1 MRRLTLAAVLAGIW
15 LTGCASSGRY
25 DTPNQVGR
33 DNTLGSPE
41 APVVIEEWA
50 DFQCPACRTFTRV
63 EPELQQ
69 AVLADGGARL
79 VFRHMPFLGQ
89 ESVWAAEATEC
100 AGDQGSFW
108 KYHDMLYASQDGE
121 NRGTFSKGHLRR
133 FAVAVGL
140 ADQAGFN
147 LCLDTDKYAGLVLEE
162 KRRGERLGVNST
174 PTLFVNGR
182 RVVLSNSRSP
192 VESIRVA
199 VQNASSR

>member
-1 MRRLTLAAVLAGIW
+1 MAGIL

-25 DTPNQVGR
+25 EAPNQAGR
-33 DNTLGSPE
+33 DNTLGSPD

-50 DFQCPACRTFTRV
+50 DFQCPACRNFTRV

-89 ESVWAAEATEC
+89 ESVWAAEAAEC

-108 KYHDMLYASQDGE
+108 KYHDMLYASQNGE
-121 NRGTFSKGHLRR
+121 NRGTFSKDHLKR
-133 FAVAVGL
+133 FAAAAGL

-147 LCLDTDKYAGLVLEE
+147 QCLDTDRYAGRVLEE
-162 KRRGERLGVNST
+162 KQRGERLGVNST

-199 VQNASSR
+199 VQNAGSR